1 MTNSREVLNYIF
13 PLLFNL
19 GSNPLSMKKPSFFLL
34 VGVFCYVSTVAQV
47 VSSRMNEVFLK
58 TDLIN
63 AATNYQDP
71 WEVTYGPDDSLWV
84 TEAKGYKVNKIHPVN
99 GNWRTILDLSNSGG
113 FSPSAYKRTFG
124 SGQNPWP
131 QGGMMGLA
139 IHPEFMTDPTK
150 KFVYIAYVHNYVGND
165 VTYNGEFVNGHLFIT
180 WLVRFTFNTA
190 SGRLDNPVKI
200 CDTIRGSNDHN
211 SGRLI
216 IRPEGGVNYLYY
228 SVGDMGAGQ
237 YDNISRTIKAQRTN
251 SYEGKILRFNLEED
265 SDPVQEPTTMNY
277 DRWIPDD
284 NPYNTALGVQSAV
297 WSIGMRN
304 NQGFAYDT
312 INGIPR
318 FYGTS
323 HGPFSDD
330 EVNLLE
336 SGKNYGH
343 PLVIGYKNDGNY
355 NNAKAGPS
363 GSSLPFIGNELT
375 NATAI
380 GASYMDPIYSNYP
393 SVAGNNSTPW
403 SIQYIYTNQT
413 YWDGS
418 QNLSAQSAN
427 NYWHSEGYSGL
438 GLYTKSFIPGWKNSL
453 LIESLKW
460 GRVLRLK
467 LNTNGSAVV
476 PVDGADTIGYFGS
489 KNRFRDVAVDPDGR
503 SIYVVMERSSS
514 SSGPSANNPIVPS
527 CAGCVQKYTFL
538 GYKNNASN
546 KSTIPEAIDI
556 TTGTANAC
564 TPGSTVVIS
573 NATNNADLWVPFT
586 GPDGNVMAEV
596 YANGNNLGSVSSS
609 FYIHT
614 GAIRTAGGKKYL
626 DRSITITPTNQPL
639 PGQPVRIRL
648 YISKAEYDALDA
660 DGASLVNDLDDL
672 RILKNQDP
680 CGGDIL
686 TTTTVLTPNHW
697 DTHGSDGYVLQYN
710 NLTGFSS
717 FYFGAT
723 SIILPLH
730 LLSFKG
736 TLQDNATTLLQ
747 WETAQEINTSFFTI
761 ERSTDGRTY
770 TSIGKVMAS
779 DTKETDNRYSF
790 TDNTVNGLPASIVYY
805 RLKMIDRDEAVSYSN
820 VIAVSLSL
828 IAGDILVSPNPAT
841 NETKLIIQARITGNA
856 QWKLHDNTGRVVM
869 QGTENL
875 VKGNNVISISLANLP
890 SGVYYLQ
897 VSGQGVEGKVKV
909 QKLR

>member
-1 MTNSREVLNYIF
+1 MKR
-13 PLLFNL
+13 PLL
-19 GSNPLSMKKPSFFLL
+19 FLL
-34 VGVFCYVSTVAQV
+34 VGLLFCLPAFAQV

-71 WEVTYGPDDSLWV
+71 WEVSYGPDDSLWV

-99 GNWRTILDLSNSGG
+99 GNWRTILNLSNGSS
-113 FSPSAYKRTFG
+113 FTPSAYRRTFG
-124 SGQNPWP
+124 SGQSPWP

-139 IHPEFMTDPTK
+139 IHPDFMTDPAK
-150 KFVYIAYVHNYVGND
+150 RFVYIAYVHNYVGND
-165 VTYNGEFVNGHLFIT
+165 VTYNDEFVNGHLFIS
-180 WLVRFTFNTA
+180 WVVRFTFNTA
-190 SGRLDNPVKI
+190 SGQLDDPVKV

-216 IRPEGGVNYLYY
+216 IKPEGGVNYLYY

-237 YDNISRTIKAQRTN
+237 YDNISRTIKAQRPN

-277 DRWIPDD
+277 NRWIPND
-284 NPYNTALGVQSAV
+284 NPYNSTLGVQSAV

-312 INGIPR
+312 INGTPR

-336 SGKNYGH
+336 SARNYGH

-363 GSSLPFIGNELT
+363 GSSLPLIVNELT
-375 NATAI
+375 NANNI
-380 GASYMDPIYSNYP
+380 GASYMDPLYSNYP
-393 SVAGNNSTPW
+393 VAAGNTSTPW
-403 SIQYIYTNQT
+403 TIQYIYTNQN

-418 QNLSAQSAN
+418 QNLSAQAAN

-467 LNTNGSAVV
+467 LNADGSAIV

-514 SSGPSANNPIVPS
+514 SSGPSANNPVVPA

-538 GYKNNASN
+538 GYKKDASD

-556 TTGTANAC
+556 TTGAANTC
-564 TPGSTVVIS
+564 TPGSTVTIS
-573 NATNNADLWVPFT
+573 NANNNANLWVPFT

-596 YANGNNLGSVSSS
+596 YANGNNLGEVTSS
-609 FYIHT
+609 FYIHSGSIRAT
-614 GAIRTAGGKKYL
+614 GGRKYL
-626 DRSITITPTNQPL
+626 NRNITITPTNQPSV
-639 PGQPVRIRL
+639 GQPVMIRL
-648 YISKAEYDALDA
+648 YISKAEFDALDA
-660 DGASLVNDLDDL
+660 DGGSAINQLQDL

-680 CGGDIL
+680 CGGTIL
-686 TTTTVLTPNHW
+686 STTTVLTPDHW
-697 DTHGSDGYVLQYN
+697 DAHGSDGYVLQYN
-710 NLTGFSS
+710 DLTGFSS
-717 FYFGAT
+717 FYFGAN
-723 SIILPLH
+723 SVVLPLH
-730 LLSFKG
+730 LLLFKG
-736 TLQDNATTLLQ
+736 KLQANATTLLQ
-747 WETAQEINTSFFTI
+747 WETALEENTSFFTV
-761 ERSTDGRTY
+761 ERSVDGRTY
-770 TSIGKVMAS
+770 YSIGKVSVNA
-779 DTKETDNRYSF
+779 EGNRQYSF
-790 TDNTVNGLPASIVYY
+790 TDNTVNEVAASSVYY
-805 RLKMIDRDEAVSYSN
+805 RLKMTGRDETISYSN
-820 VIAVSLSL
+820 VIAVSLSSM
-828 IAGDILVSPNPAT
+828 AGNIVVSPNPAV
-841 NETKLIIQARITGNA
+841 NEIKLTISARTSGNA
-856 QWKLHDNTGRVVM
+856 QWKMYDNAGRVIL

-875 VKGNNVISISLANLP
+875 AKGNNIITISLARIP
-890 SGVYYLQ
+890 AGVYYLQ
-897 VSGQGVEGKVKV
+897 VSGRGVEGRVKV
-909 QKLR
+909 RKVN